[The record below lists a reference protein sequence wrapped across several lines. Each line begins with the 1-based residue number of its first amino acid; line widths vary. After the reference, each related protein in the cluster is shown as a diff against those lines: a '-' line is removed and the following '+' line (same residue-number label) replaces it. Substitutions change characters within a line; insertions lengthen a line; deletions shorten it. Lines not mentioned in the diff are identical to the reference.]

1 MLVQGYYCNYVKMWY
16 NIDIMQLGIV
26 KYLKNLY
33 QNKEE
38 LKLVE
43 VTYGLVALVF
53 FLLAAVVSL
62 LDRALGVALLIIP
75 LISFIALATNV
86 VVWALLKLFLESKIS
101 QNLENDDLGSLEIT
115 DNQPRTYRKT
125 LTDDANQRILV
136 EKPAARTRKTATK
149 NTIKTTTKAKSQ
161 K

>member
-1 MLVQGYYCNYVKMWY
+1 
-16 NIDIMQLGIV
+16 MQLGIV

-33 QNKEE
+33 QNKQE
-38 LKLVE
+38 LTLIE
-43 VTYGLVALVF
+43 TTYGLVALIF
-53 FLLAAVVSL
+53 FLLAAMVSL

-101 QNLENDDLGSLEIT
+101 QNLENEDLGSLEIT
-115 DNQPRTYRKT
+115 DNQPRTYRKS

-136 EKPAARTRKTATK
+136 EKSAARTRKTAA
-149 NTIKTTTKAKSQ
+149 KTTAKTTAKTKSQ

>member
-1 MLVQGYYCNYVKMWY
+1 MR
-16 NIDIMQLGIV
+16 LGIV
-26 KYLKNLY
+26 KYLKKLY
-33 QNKEE
+33 QNKQE
-38 LKLVE
+38 LTLIE
-43 VTYGLVALVF
+43 TTYGLVALVF

-115 DNQPRTYRKT
+115 DNQSRTYRKVV
-125 LTDDANQRILV
+125 TDDANQRILV
-136 EKPAARTRKTATK
+136 EKPVARTRKLATK
-149 NTIKTTTKAKSQ
+149 TTAKTKS
-161 K
+161 KK

>member
-1 MLVQGYYCNYVKMWY
+1 
-16 NIDIMQLGIV
+16 MQLGIV
-26 KYLKNLY
+26 KYLKKLY
-33 QNKEE
+33 QNKQE
-38 LKLVE
+38 LTLIE
-43 VTYGLVALVF
+43 TTYGLVALVF

-115 DNQPRTYRKT
+115 DNQSRTYRKVV
-125 LTDDANQRILV
+125 TDDANQRILV
-136 EKPAARTRKTATK
+136 EKPVARTRKLATK
-149 NTIKTTTKAKSQ
+149 TTAKAKSQ

>member
-1 MLVQGYYCNYVKMWY
+1 
-16 NIDIMQLGIV
+16 MQLGIV

-53 FLLAAVVSL
+53 FLRAAVVQL
-62 LDRALGVALLIIP
+62 LDRALGVALVIIQV
-75 LISFIALATNV
+75 IRFIALATNV

-125 LTDDANQRILV
+125 LTEAANQRILV

>member
-1 MLVQGYYCNYVKMWY
+1 
-16 NIDIMQLGIV
+16 MQLGIV

-75 LISFIALATNV
+75 LISFIALATTV

-101 QNLENDDLGSLEIT
+101 QNLENDDLGDLEIT
-115 DNQPRTYRKT
+115 DNQPRAYRKSV
-125 LTDDANQRILV
+125 TDDANQRILV
-136 EKPAARTRKTATK
+136 EKPVARTRKLATK
-149 NTIKTTTKAKSQ
+149 TTAKTKS
-161 K
+161 KKSN

>member
-1 MLVQGYYCNYVKMWY
+1 
-16 NIDIMQLGIV
+16 MQLGIV

-43 VTYGLVALVF
+43 VTYGLVALV

-101 QNLENDDLGSLEIT
+101 QNLENDDLGDLEIT
-115 DNQPRTYRKT
+115 DNQPRAYRKSV
-125 LTDDANQRILV
+125 TDDANQRILV
-136 EKPAARTRKTATK
+136 EKPVARTRKTTAKTK
-149 NTIKTTTKAKSQ
+149 SKKSN
-161 K
+161 

>member
-1 MLVQGYYCNYVKMWY
+1 
-16 NIDIMQLGIV
+16 MQLGIV
-26 KYLKNLY
+26 KYLKHLY

-43 VTYGLVALVF
+43 VTYGLVALIF

-75 LISFIALATNV
+75 LISFITLATNV

-101 QNLENDDLGSLEIT
+101 QNFENEDLGSLEIT

-125 LTDDANQRILV
+125 VTDDANQRILI
-136 EKPAARTRKTATK
+136 EKPVARTRKTATK
-149 NTIKTTTKAKSQ
+149 TTAKTKSQ

>member
-1 MLVQGYYCNYVKMWY
+1 
-16 NIDIMQLGIV
+16 MQLGIV

-101 QNLENDDLGSLEIT
+101 QNLENDNLGSLEIT

-125 LTDDANQRILV
+125 VTDDENQRFLV
-136 EKPAARTRKTATK
+136 EKPVARTRKPATK
-149 NTIKTTTKAKSQ
+149 ATTKTKSQ

>member
-1 MLVQGYYCNYVKMWY
+1 
-16 NIDIMQLGIV
+16 MQLGIV
-26 KYLKNLY
+26 KYLKKLY
-33 QNKEE
+33 QNKQE
-38 LKLVE
+38 LTLIE
-43 VTYGLVALVF
+43 TTYGLVALVF

-115 DNQPRTYRKT
+115 DNQSRTYRKVV
-125 LTDDANQRILV
+125 TDDANQRILV
-136 EKPAARTRKTATK
+136 EKPVARTRKLTT
-149 NTIKTTTKAKSQ
+149 KTTAKTKSK

>member
-1 MLVQGYYCNYVKMWY
+1 
-16 NIDIMQLGIV
+16 MQLGIV
-26 KYLKNLY
+26 KYLKKLY
-33 QNKEE
+33 QNKQE
-38 LKLVE
+38 LTLIE
-43 VTYGLVALVF
+43 TTYGLVALVF

-101 QNLENDDLGSLEIT
+101 HNLENDDLGSLEIT

-136 EKPAARTRKTATK
+136 EKPVARTRKPATK
-149 NTIKTTTKAKSQ
+149 ATTKTKSQ

>member
-1 MLVQGYYCNYVKMWY
+1 
-16 NIDIMQLGIV
+16 MQLGIV

-125 LTDDANQRILV
+125 VTDDENQRILV
-136 EKPAARTRKTATK
+136 EKPVARTRKTATK
-149 NTIKTTTKAKSQ
+149 AATKTKS
-161 K
+161 KK

>member
-1 MLVQGYYCNYVKMWY
+1 
-16 NIDIMQLGIV
+16 MQLGIV
-26 KYLKNLY
+26 KYLKKLY
-33 QNKEE
+33 QNKQE
-38 LKLVE
+38 LTLIE
-43 VTYGLVALVF
+43 TTYGLVALIF
-53 FLLAAVVSL
+53 FLLAAMVSL

-101 QNLENDDLGSLEIT
+101 QNLENEDLGSLEIT
-115 DNQPRTYRKT
+115 DNQPRTYRKS

-136 EKPAARTRKTATK
+136 EKSAARTRKTAA
-149 NTIKTTTKAKSQ
+149 KTTAKTITKTKSQ

>member
-1 MLVQGYYCNYVKMWY
+1 
-16 NIDIMQLGIV
+16 MQLGIV
-26 KYLKNLY
+26 KYLKKLY
-33 QNKEE
+33 QNKQE
-38 LKLVE
+38 LTLIE
-43 VTYGLVALVF
+43 TTYGLVALVF

-101 QNLENDDLGSLEIT
+101 QNLENDDLGDLEIT
-115 DNQPRTYRKT
+115 DNQPRAYRKSV
-125 LTDDANQRILV
+125 TDDANQRILV
-136 EKPAARTRKTATK
+136 EKPVARTRKTTA
-149 NTIKTTTKAKSQ
+149 KTKSQ